1 MGGVIPGMKNSEV
14 QSPSPQQIRSP
25 AMKTLVRLLA
35 CIVPAPLTVIAGPV
49 SPTPT
54 TVDRPATTPDFCQT
68 DPAGKFPAGGGYFC
82 GPVAAANS
90 LMFFARNG
98 FPKLRPTANG
108 DKESQIRMIHQLAAG
123 DYMNTVGKRGT
134 NPPRLMAGVE
144 KFVGQAGYRVIRLE
158 QHGWRD
164 QTARFPAK
172 SGIPTLAWI
181 QRGVS
186 AKGGTVWLNVG
197 WYDQKPGSSDY
208 QRVGGH
214 WVTVVGCVPPQT
226 HPATP
231 PAILLHDP
239 APRTG
244 TAPLTQRVSLATL
257 AEGQLLV
264 KTTSGKT
271 RRHDAAGFLALKDG
285 MKIKPGANTA
295 IIDAAVLLEIQ

>member
-1 MGGVIPGMKNSEV
+1 M
-14 QSPSPQQIRSP
+14 
-25 AMKTLVRLLA
+25 
-35 CIVPAPLTVIAGPV
+35 
-49 SPTPT
+49 
-54 TVDRPATTPDFCQT
+54 DRAAATPDFCQT

-98 FPKLRPTANG
+98 FPKLLPPAAS

-123 DYMNTVGKRGT
+123 DFMNTIGKRGT

-144 KFVGQAGYRVIRLE
+144 KFVGQAGYRVTRLE
-158 QHGWRD
+158 QQGWRD

-181 QRGVS
+181 QQGIA

-197 WYDQKPGSSDY
+197 WYDRKPGSGNF
-208 QRVGGH
+208 QRIGGH
-214 WVTVVGCVPPQT
+214 WVTVVGCEPPQS

-244 TAPLTQRVSLATL
+244 KSPLTQRVSVATL
-257 AEGQLLV
+257 TDGHLLV
-264 KTTSGKT
+264 KTSSGKT
-271 RRHDAAGFLALKDG
+271 RRRDAAGFLTLNDG
-285 MKIKPGANTA
+285 MKIKSGANTA
-295 IIDAAVLLEIQ
+295 IIDAAVWLQIQ